1 MNCYRCFKRIAVFL
15 FSVMILIL
23 SGCGRQG
30 NDMEKSG
37 KTAGTKEAAEAS
49 NQREESEQEPD
60 ELEESNGVDQLEN
73 PEAGQQ
79 DRATEYPIITEIDVH
94 WVDYVIDSEGI
105 YCIYVDDVHVGEGDR
120 YGFLTDTGEEITP
133 FVYEEASPFNEGLAC
148 VCMDG
153 KYGFIDKSGST
164 ALEFIYDYATPFVEG
179 LAYFAIEDSYGF
191 MDKNGDPVFY
201 LDCDSVSSFQEGL
214 AYFSLDGK
222 YGYIDN
228 TGTVAIEPAYDDADF
243 FHGGVAKVRVGNR
256 FGVIDTLGREIVPV
270 VYEDVSFEEGYIM
283 AEKDGLDYLYGPDDK
298 GVGMGSWRLLLEGVD
313 VYSIDIYN
321 IDMEGGDIF
330 RFYKNGKGYLTD
342 VSGAV
347 LFEMDDR
354 YRYGIIGDMRYLVA
368 ERKEEENSYEILDL
382 QGNVVVPC
390 GVYDDIDYY
399 YYSIMDAD
407 LLGVKK
413 DGKSG
418 FLDTVDMTLK
428 IPMIYEDVGSF
439 VSGHAWVMQD
449 GMYGVIDGEGNLIRP
464 VEYKKVR
471 LYENGAIALWKD
483 GKVSLYNAQNEL
495 LYQALDCKYITLTEQ
510 CYEVELEKGT
520 RYVTLNGK
528 RVDAKFFDYIR
539 DVYTQ
544 PNLSIGGRYG
554 SDNNDA
560 IVKTG
565 PTEVDVMGIGGAL
578 LKNAITPR
586 ITAYNQ
592 LFLERMSHQMSEE
605 QDAWDWGIG
614 SCSWPQFRLYAVD
627 GCDTPIL
634 FYNEEPYSYTNFP
647 LSSSAFYQL
656 HNGQAAQILSGY
668 QCGGSARG
676 DYAVLWYDRETGQVL
691 PGLQG
696 GYGGFGGYASGGYIY
711 KCDGTV
717 FKEAASYYTVSQD
730 IGNYYYREEE
740 LLATPELFYDG
751 YDVPYTSDNIL
762 DADSI
767 TEYEVNGELTTV
779 ENYQRQQD
787 RYEIL
792 GTKWYTGWY

>member
-1 MNCYRCFKRIAVFL
+1 MNRYKRFKRIAILL
-15 FSVMILIL
+15 FSVLIL
-23 SGCGRQG
+23 VLPGCGGQSGGAYKSVKVTGTEETDGDGSQG
-30 NDMEKSG
+30 KELEQAGQSESNEASQFEK
-37 KTAGTKEAAEAS
+37 AEAK
-49 NQREESEQEPD
+49 QQEH
-60 ELEESNGVDQLEN
+60 V
-73 PEAGQQ
+73 
-79 DRATEYPIITEIDVH
+79 TEYPIITEVNNR
-94 WVDYVIDSEGI
+94 WVDYVMDSEGI
-105 YCIYVDDVHVGEGDR
+105 YCVYMDDIGGDR
-120 YGFLTDTGEEITP
+120 YGFLRDTGEEITP

-148 VCMDG
+148 VCMNG

-179 LAYFAIEDSYGF
+179 LAYFAKGDNYGF
-191 MDKNGDPVFY
+191 MDKNGEPVFY

-228 TGTVAIEPAYDDADF
+228 TGTVVIEPVYDDADY
-243 FHGGVAKVRVGNR
+243 FHGGVAKIRVGNR
-256 FGVIDTLGREIVPV
+256 FGVIDTLGQEIIPV

-298 GVGMGSWRLLLEGVD
+298 GVGMGGWRLLLEGE
-313 VYSIDIYN
+313 SISDIY
-321 IDMEGGDIF
+321 DKSKAGRDIF
-330 RFYKNGKGYLTD
+330 RLYKKGKEYLAD
-342 VSGAV
+342 ASGTV
-347 LFEMDDR
+347 LFELDGR
-354 YRYGIIGDMRYLVA
+354 YWFGIVGDMRYLVIDQ
-368 ERKEEENSYEILDL
+368 EEENSYEILDL
-382 QGNVVVPC
+382 QGNVIVPC
-390 GVYDDIDYY
+390 GEYDYIKCY
-399 YYSIMDAD
+399 YYSVMNDE
-407 LLGVKK
+407 LLKVKK

-418 FLDTVDMTLK
+418 FLNTVDMTLK
-428 IPMIYEDVGSF
+428 IPMVYEDVGDF
-439 VSGHAWVMQD
+439 VNGHAWVMQD
-449 GMYGVIDGEGNLIRP
+449 GMYGVIDREGNLVWPI
-464 VEYKKVR
+464 EYEEVR
-471 LYENGAIALWKD
+471 LYKNGAMALWKD
-483 GKVSLYNAQNEL
+483 GKASLYNAQNEL
-495 LYQALDCKYITLTEQ
+495 LYQALDCKYITLTGQ
-510 CYEVELEKGT
+510 CYEVEREKGTRKGT
-520 RYVTLNGK
+520 RYVTLSGK
-528 RVDAKFFDYIR
+528 RVDAKYFDYIR

-554 SDNNDA
+554 SDSNKA

-592 LFLERMSHQMSEE
+592 LFMERMSHRMSEE
-605 QDAWDWGIG
+605 QDVWDWGIG

-627 GCDTPIL
+627 SCDAPIL

-656 HNGQAAQILSGY
+656 QNDRAVQILSGY

-717 FKEAASYYTVSQD
+717 FKEAASYYSVSQD

-740 LLATPELFYDG
+740 LLATPELFYDD
-751 YDVPYTSDNIL
+751 DVPYTSDNIL

-767 TEYEVNGELTTV
+767 TEYEVNGERTTV
-779 ENYQRQQD
+779 ENYQKACD